1 MVVAQET
8 VLIIVFVIS
17 HMIWY
22 DFMYDIMDFDD
33 IKVAQETG
41 NYDIMYDII
50 VFTMIS

>member
-8 VLIIVFVIS
+8 VFIIVFVIS

-22 DFMYDIMDFDD
+22 DFMYDIMDFYD

-41 NYDIMYDII
+41 NYDIIHDII
-50 VFTMIS
+50 VLL